1 MTQEDNQDY
10 FIRATEVAERLT
22 IAKSTL
28 YLWISQGFFP
38 KPTKFGRTAVWRNSA
53 VNQWILDKEAN
64 SRAPI

>member
-1 MTQEDNQDY
+1 MTQEDSQDY
-10 FIRATEVAERLT
+10 FIRATEVAEKLT

-38 KPTKFGRTAVWRNSA
+38 KPTKFGRAAVLRNSA
-53 VNQWILDKEAN
+53 VNQWILDKESN